1 MNSLQS
7 LKFQIMNTEA
17 SIAAEKEKEWAVL
30 THLGQAVYDSEARK
44 TLPEELIYPVDM
56 AADKINTLEDSLRQL
71 LETEELSTTL
81 SEEKQSLNVE
91 LRNLRNKTQ
100 SCLEEFA
107 KSAWEYWKT
116 AQEPEELGEAL
127 EEIIKADDRIKA
139 VDNAAS
145 RNAQLNGNW
154 GGSILSRGRA
164 LFLSGRRRT
173 ASTVMERLWGVV
185 GRRIY
190 ENIDAQIFSNT
201 SVEASA
207 EALKAIEVRKLEIQD
222 SLLQLAAKNED
233 REAKLEKLPGKGSL
247 RNRINM
253 IEKMLKDDR
262 ISLDEAL
269 NSLGTAWLDTD
280 VDDEFIELGGD
291 HKKDWDEIRRTIKN
305 LEETK
310 NSLEAHCRYQDAE
323 AAWSKQAVRVENL
336 DARLKKLQAQ
346 LKTARKDLSALDK
359 KRTKLKESLIPLPDS
374 QEND

>member
-7 LKFQIMNTEA
+7 LKIQIMNIEA
-17 SIAAEKEKEWAVL
+17 SIAAEKEKEWSVL
-30 THLGQAVYDSEARK
+30 TNLGQAVYDSEARK
-44 TLPEELIYPVDM
+44 TLPEELIHPVDM
-56 AADKINTLEDSLRQL
+56 ATNKINTLEDSLRQL

-100 SCLEEFA
+100 SSLEEFA

-127 EEIIKADDRIKA
+127 KEIIKADDRIRA
-139 VDNAAS
+139 VDDATS

-185 GRRIY
+185 GRGIY
-190 ENIDAQIFSNT
+190 ENVDGQIFSNT
-201 SVEASA
+201 SVETSA

-233 REAKLEKLPGKGSL
+233 REAKLERLPGKGSL
-247 RNRINM
+247 RNRINI

-262 ISLDEAL
+262 SSLNEAF
-269 NSLGTAWLDTD
+269 NNLGAAWLNTD
-280 VDDEFIELGGD
+280 VDDEFIELGGNY
-291 HKKDWDEIRRTIKN
+291 KKDWDEIRDTIKN

-310 NSLEAHCRYQDAE
+310 NSLDVHCRYQEAE
-323 AAWSKQAVRVENL
+323 TAWSKQVVRVENI
-336 DARLKKLQAQ
+336 DARLKKLQVQ
-346 LKTARKDLSALDK
+346 LKTARKELTALDK

-374 QEND
+374 QGSD